1 VSLMTESVWNH
12 RSGGQRFSAPPMA
25 YGQPFNQRPLPS
37 HSNSE
42 YSQSGYEVRTA
53 QYGEPFGGRL
63 RSRSIQGLASLE
75 TVPGPE
81 EHMINEKAVV
91 IDVHRRYGR
100 ILSPTNIRMP
110 NVHIFFSLKTFS
122 GNEPLSAVTNN
133 LSEIFEVGDQ
143 VEIGIEEGFDVSGA
157 LEECHTILTCATILQ
172 ICDEAEHPKLIPFLM
187 VQEGGEMPLAVTKR
201 CGLVG
206 VHPQVLPNPAVINA
220 FLENASTVSIPQVDW
235 PEFAMVG
242 HSVEGRT
249 IRAPRWL
256 NGTLNGTQQLE
267 RIALTL
273 QRFGRDVSGF
283 AIVKGVMEV
292 TERRGRSVLTP
303 IDKDDL
309 NTCGEIFFPF
319 EIRRI
324 ESSFDYRKVY
334 AAGSKWY
341 FRACRELPGRR
352 FKYRAYLL
360 DDLNG
365 TMPRHS
371 ELPEIGAQDDQRD
384 QNPAAQVVTETAAA
398 AARSACHTE
407 LKECSCC
414 LDFVDNEASQ
424 LVDINM
430 PEMDAQSS
438 ATPVQKSS
446 MVSDS
451 TMRLLSEVDFSHPE
465 NLLDVE
471 EPLALKQSLMPL
483 QPSSAQAAICCLSRS
498 QPNNEFFSSTTVL
511 TDQNAA
517 SAQNSAATARSESCV
532 SSARSSSISVESTQP
547 CCAVPNTVR
556 TSSTEIVHG
565 DGETLLLHSTPP
577 PIVANV
583 VGVAPLESDAVDSTG
598 EHSLPILLIGRNSWD
613 GTLTLSSESEIV
625 RKYNVFD
632 ESSASTM
639 HFEILSRPKRTF
651 EEELIG
657 CLEDEEPYDTPV
669 KMAPL
674 SELSLVG
681 DLPTPC
687 APFGNNGD
695 GAREQR
701 TKAEKVAAEVDF
713 GGVQFVKKNET
724 LADALLRVENNDHTP
739 CSAQVGEED
748 FAAESSEEED
758 ACRIVRGRYPIR
770 VQRRPNDNEV
780 SEVEQ
785 RGSSFSSVDTGLV
798 KAEKEVQHK
807 ASGSPAVSALSAV
820 LHSDDMFFYRAYES
834 ALARHPFITQVVSA
848 GSLAGVGDA
857 FSQLVV
863 EERWRKGGYDA
874 VRTARFVG
882 VISVWVAPIL
892 YRWFGVLERV
902 SGRAS
907 IVPMKRMLIDQAV
920 MAPCLTS
927 TVITGLHLVEGNKP
941 RDALLRARREIVP
954 VLITNYKAL
963 LRLLQV
969 WPFVQLFNF
978 YVVPLRYRIVL
989 LQFVGIFWN
998 AYLSF
1003 MTQSAQSAMVDDRA
1017 KSENHDGAP
1026 TTIRY
1031 HAN

>member
-1 VSLMTESVWNH
+1 MTESVWNH

-172 ICDEAEHPKLIPFLM
+172 ICDEAEHRRSQNENVSAKLIPFLM

-220 FLENASTVSIPQVDW
+220 FLENASTVSIPQVCVYVLHIFFSVDW

-283 AIVKGVMEV
+283 AIVKGHLENGV
-292 TERRGRSVLTP
+292 VLTP

-324 ESSFDYRKVY
+324 ESSFDYRVSRKERSRLNSFNALSWEVFPVENNIFQKVY

-498 QPNNEFFSSTTVL
+498 QPNNEFFSSTTVP

-583 VGVAPLESDAVDSTG
+583 VGVVPLESDAVDSTG

-657 CLEDEEPYDTPV
+657 CLEDEEPYDTP
-669 KMAPL
+669 
-674 SELSLVG
+674 
-681 DLPTPC
+681 
-687 APFGNNGD
+687 
-695 GAREQR
+695 
-701 TKAEKVAAEVDF
+701 
-713 GGVQFVKKNET
+713 
-724 LADALLRVENNDHTP
+724 
-739 CSAQVGEED
+739 
-748 FAAESSEEED
+748 
-758 ACRIVRGRYPIR
+758 
-770 VQRRPNDNEV
+770 
-780 SEVEQ
+780 
-785 RGSSFSSVDTGLV
+785 
-798 KAEKEVQHK
+798 
-807 ASGSPAVSALSAV
+807 
-820 LHSDDMFFYRAYES
+820 
-834 ALARHPFITQVVSA
+834 
-848 GSLAGVGDA
+848 
-857 FSQLVV
+857 
-863 EERWRKGGYDA
+863 
-874 VRTARFVG
+874 
-882 VISVWVAPIL
+882 
-892 YRWFGVLERV
+892 
-902 SGRAS
+902 
-907 IVPMKRMLIDQAV
+907 
-920 MAPCLTS
+920 
-927 TVITGLHLVEGNKP
+927 
-941 RDALLRARREIVP
+941 
-954 VLITNYKAL
+954 
-963 LRLLQV
+963 
-969 WPFVQLFNF
+969 
-978 YVVPLRYRIVL
+978 
-989 LQFVGIFWN
+989 
-998 AYLSF
+998 
-1003 MTQSAQSAMVDDRA
+1003 
-1017 KSENHDGAP
+1017 
-1026 TTIRY
+1026 
-1031 HAN
+1031 